1 MSIKTDLNHIE
12 MLTGVTY
19 ITLKKSI
26 DENGIK
32 SVGRDGKKILYDSKE
47 ILEAL
52 YRRQSSTV
60 SSDVREMLI
69 AEQHREKKRENDLA
83 EGLIAPLSAL
93 EDALTQVGQQIV
105 VNLEA
110 LPLEMK
116 RANPRLT
123 GHDIQTVKKNIAR
136 CCGAIADIHIEHV
149 EN

>member
-1 MSIKTDLNHIE
+1 MTDREVPAKAIAKLLDISLSRVGQLAKEGIFDRLPSGKYHLDAI
-12 MLTGVTY
+12 TKYVQYVRDRKGVADQDSQKR
-19 ITLKKSI
+19 L
-26 DENGIK
+26 DEERIRK
-32 SVGRDGKKILYDSKE
+32 L
-47 ILEAL
+47 
-52 YRRQSSTV
+52 
-60 SSDVREMLI
+60 
-69 AEQHREKKRENDLA
+69 KRENDLA

-136 CCGAIADIHIEHV
+136 CCGAIAEIHIEHV